1 MNVDHFRKEVGR
13 AYDLFFAALDDHL
26 ATCDNRPPSIC
37 YPAAISRVESVMLM
51 ALSAEYS
58 PEGSTTEEQVEA
70 AAEIAKKLV
79 PAILDIIIKAD
90 KGLSLGQIIV
100 AINSAKD
107 TITLQ
112 LAEQY
117 FAKRNNQQEDADAT
131 NP

>member
-1 MNVDHFRKEVGR
+1 MNADHFRKEVGR

-26 ATCDNRPPSIC
+26 AACDDRPPSVC
-37 YPAAISRVESVMLM
+37 YPAAISRVESVMAM
-51 ALSAEYS
+51 ALSTGDS
-58 PEGSTTEEQVEA
+58 NEGSTTEEQVEA
-70 AAEIAKKLV
+70 ASEIAEKLV
-79 PAILDIIIKAD
+79 PAILNVIVKAD

-100 AINSAKD
+100 AINSAKA

-117 FAKRNNQQEDADAT
+117 FGKRNNQQEDAGTT

>member
-26 ATCDNRPPSIC
+26 AACDNRPPSIC
-37 YPAAISRVESVMLM
+37 YPAAISRVESVMAM

-70 AAEIAKKLV
+70 AAEIAAKLV
-79 PAILDIIIKAD
+79 PAILDILIKAD

-117 FAKRNNQQEDADAT
+117 FAKRNNPQEDADTT

>member
-1 MNVDHFRKEVGR
+1 MNADNFRKEVGR

-26 ATCDNRPPSIC
+26 AACDNRPPSIC
-37 YPAAISRVESVMLM
+37 YPAAINRVESVMAM
-51 ALSAEYS
+51 ALSTEHS
-58 PEGSTTEEQVEA
+58 PEESTTEEQVET
-70 AAEIAKKLV
+70 AAEIAEKLV
-79 PAILDIIIKAD
+79 PAILDVIIKAD

-100 AINSAKD
+100 AINAAKD

-117 FAKRNNQQEDADAT
+117 FSKRNNQQEDADIA

>member
-1 MNVDHFRKEVGR
+1 M
-13 AYDLFFAALDDHL
+13 A
-26 ATCDNRPPSIC
+26 
-37 YPAAISRVESVMLM
+37 M
-51 ALSAEYS
+51 ALSTEHS

-70 AAEIAKKLV
+70 AAEIAKELV
-79 PAILDIIIKAD
+79 PAILDILIKAD

-117 FAKRNNQQEDADAT
+117 FAKRNNQQEDADTT

>member
-1 MNVDHFRKEVGR
+1 MNAENFRKEVGR

-26 ATCDNRPPSIC
+26 AACDNRPPSIC
-37 YPAAISRVESVMLM
+37 YPAAINRVESVMAM
-51 ALSAEYS
+51 ALSAEHS
-58 PEGSTTEEQVEA
+58 PEGSTTEEQLEA
-70 AAEIAKKLV
+70 AAEIGKELV
-79 PAILDIIIKAD
+79 PAILDVIIKAD

-100 AINSAKD
+100 AINAAKD

-117 FAKRNNQQEDADAT
+117 FAKRNNQQEDADIA

>member
-26 ATCDNRPPSIC
+26 AACDNRPPSIC
-37 YPAAISRVESVMLM
+37 YPAAISRVESVMAM

-58 PEGSTTEEQVEA
+58 PEGSTTVEQVEA
-70 AAEIAKKLV
+70 AAEIAAKLV
-79 PAILDIIIKAD
+79 PAILDILIKAD
-90 KGLSLGQIIV
+90 KGLSIGQIIV

-107 TITLQ
+107 TITLH

-117 FAKRNNQQEDADAT
+117 FAKRNNQQEEADKT

>member
-1 MNVDHFRKEVGR
+1 MNIDHFRKEVGR
-13 AYDLFFAALDDHL
+13 ACDLFFAALVDHL
-26 ATCDNRPPSIC
+26 AACDNRPPSIC
-37 YPAAISRVESVMLM
+37 YPAAISRVESVMAM
-51 ALSAEYS
+51 ALSAEHS

-70 AAEIAKKLV
+70 AAEIAKKLG
-79 PAILDIIIKAD
+79 PAILDILSKAD

-107 TITLQ
+107 TITLK

-117 FAKRNNQQEDADAT
+117 FAKRNNQQEDADAM

>member
-13 AYDLFFAALDDHL
+13 AYNLFFAALVDHL
-26 ATCDNRPPSIC
+26 AACDNRPPSIC
-37 YPAAISRVESVMLM
+37 YPAAISRVESVMAM

-70 AAEIAKKLV
+70 AAEIAAKLV
-79 PAILDIIIKAD
+79 PAILDILIKAD

-107 TITLQ
+107 TITLS

-117 FAKRNNQQEDADAT
+117 FAKRNNQKEYADTT